1 MLFHAASAHPKSGGA
16 WTQLTMETAERADG
30 TLAREIAAPGEK
42 AADAREKTDII
53 CAPRNGESRAEEF
66 RQGSQANELGQGRN
80 RNVPRQREGCVP
92 RYAPPS
98 AALHRAT

>member
-1 MLFHAASAHPKSGGA
+1 MFHAASAHPKSGGA

-53 CAPRNGESRAEEF
+53 CALGTVRVVPKSFGKALRLMNWRAE
-66 RQGSQANELGQGRN
+66 
-80 RNVPRQREGCVP
+80 
-92 RYAPPS
+92 
-98 AALHRAT
+98 